1 MTWVL
6 QRRSIA
12 FGVPCFF
19 WGELGKDFCSISCQ
33 NGCQN
38 DCRNG
43 CRNECQNGSGKGR
56 KMKFI
61 HIADVHLGAEP
72 DAGKAYSKRRP
83 EELWES
89 FVRVISLCERE
100 QIDLLLIAG
109 DLFHRQPLL
118 RELKEVNALFAKLT
132 HTQVVLIAGNHD
144 YIRSDSYY
152 LTFQW
157 NENVHPLLGKNTQ
170 YVVLAQLDTAVYGFS
185 YDRREIPEARYDG
198 LQAQHKAEIEIL
210 LAHGGD
216 EKHIPINRNMLRR
229 SGFDYIAFGHIHK
242 PQIVIKEMAAYA
254 GALEPIDKNDTGR
267 HGFIRGEIKNGETH
281 LSFVPFAKREYL
293 HPVLQ
298 VEKTMTARM
307 VLDQIIETVQ
317 EYGEAN
323 LYKFILKGFRDPE
336 LCFEREWS
344 EIAGNILEIVDE
356 TTPAYDFRKIYEENK
371 NNLIGRFIRSFEG
384 CTQESVEWQALCE
397 GIQALMESRGERG

>member
-1 MTWVL
+1 
-6 QRRSIA
+6 
-12 FGVPCFF
+12 
-19 WGELGKDFCSISCQ
+19 
-33 NGCQN
+33 
-38 DCRNG
+38 
-43 CRNECQNGSGKGR
+43 
-56 KMKFI
+56 MKFI

-185 YDRREIPEARYDG
+185 YERREIPEARYDG

-267 HGFIRGEIKNGETH
+267 HGFIRGRDQKRRNTSIFCSICKTRVSASRIASRENNDCKNGTGSDH
-281 LSFVPFAKREYL
+281 RNGAGTWRS
-293 HPVLQ
+293 
-298 VEKTMTARM
+298 
-307 VLDQIIETVQ
+307 
-317 EYGEAN
+317 
-323 LYKFILKGFRDPE
+323 KFIQVY
-336 LCFEREWS
+336 FERIS
-344 EIAGNILEIVDE
+344 
-356 TTPAYDFRKIYEENK
+356 
-371 NNLIGRFIRSFEG
+371 
-384 CTQESVEWQALCE
+384 
-397 GIQALMESRGERG
+397 